1 MNEIVLMGIA
11 MAGVTILTGVIFYL
25 LQNRQFRESHL
36 ELKSF
41 QMENTRLI
49 HQIERNAAL
58 RHEENMTFFK
68 GLGYSVGRIV
78 HRLDDESGK
87 K

>member
-1 MNEIVLMGIA
+1 MNDIVLMGIA
-11 MAGVTILTGVIFYL
+11 MAGVIILTGTVLYL
-25 LQNRQFRESHL
+25 LQNRQFRESHM

-49 HQIERNAAL
+49 HQMAKDSAI